1 MKFENVDVMDALY
14 SILQQ
19 NTKFYRTDF
28 RYDVEK
34 ICKSCESEEYEDKR
48 FIWLSRRCGT
58 YCFKEK
64 DVVCQHT
71 FAAAALDYY
80 EDDSEI
86 LLYAVEVIGC
96 EEERIMGN
104 LYQLDYRWYCN
115 QLKIYRDVMGYEDQE
130 ILCKIRLQKEYGRQ
144 EKGIFSKHLQS
155 LRLRFP
161 NEKAGCKER
170 DNSENVSQQN
180 LLRHC
185 FIVPISKQ
193 VRSFMESHR
202 EICILRLANGV
213 VLKLS
218 KGENALGLSIFDIK
232 GTGTHLYNYVKDSE
246 MDVFDVHVCSGFI
259 QSIIDAIGRV
269 LETKNHGDIFCI

>member
-115 QLKIYRDVMGYEDQE
+115 QLKIYRDVMGD
-130 ILCKIRLQKEYGRQ
+130 
-144 EKGIFSKHLQS
+144 
-155 LRLRFP
+155 
-161 NEKAGCKER
+161 
-170 DNSENVSQQN
+170 
-180 LLRHC
+180 
-185 FIVPISKQ
+185 
-193 VRSFMESHR
+193 
-202 EICILRLANGV
+202 
-213 VLKLS
+213 
-218 KGENALGLSIFDIK
+218 
-232 GTGTHLYNYVKDSE
+232 
-246 MDVFDVHVCSGFI
+246 VCS
-259 QSIIDAIGRV
+259 
-269 LETKNHGDIFCI
+269 K